1 MAEILILYLLLKGQN
16 TMYGLSK
23 SLTRFFGSLTAP
35 GFGTLQPAL
44 KRLEMRGFLKSDK
57 FITDGGKPYYYYNIT
72 DSGKDF
78 LESELMSKIS
88 SNPVQMIP
96 AVKIRLVCSDILDT
110 DKRKSLCTAL
120 KTEVLKVANAAE
132 KALKNEIFDSNYA
145 GKMVLDN
152 TVCEYKNL
160 YNLIEGIEKCLQ

>member
-23 SLTRFFGSLTAP
+23 SLIKFFGMLTNP

-44 KRLEMRGFLKSDK
+44 KRLEKKNFIKSDK
-57 FITDGGKPYYYYNIT
+57 FITDGGKPYYYYSIT
-72 DSGKDF
+72 DPGKEF
-78 LESELMSKIS
+78 LESELMNKIS
-88 SNPVQMIP
+88 SNPVQMVP
-96 AVKIRLVCSDILDT
+96 SVKIRLICSEILDT
-110 DKRKSLCTAL
+110 AKRKSLCIAL
-120 KTEVLKVANAAE
+120 KTEVLKVANIAE
-132 KALKNEIFDSNYA
+132 KALKNEIFDTDYA

-152 TVCEYKNL
+152 TLCEYKNL